1 MFTRM
6 LFTLSIFLKLSVG
19 FRFRFNFC
27 VRCSKIYQWLLTVL
41 ATELSV
47 VLHTRDT
54 FQVEIEVGPVCL
66 SVCDF

>member
-1 MFTRM
+1 M

-47 VLHTRDT
+47 LLHTRDT
-54 FQVEIEVGPVCL
+54 FQAEVDVGLVCMF
-66 SVCDF
+66 VCNF